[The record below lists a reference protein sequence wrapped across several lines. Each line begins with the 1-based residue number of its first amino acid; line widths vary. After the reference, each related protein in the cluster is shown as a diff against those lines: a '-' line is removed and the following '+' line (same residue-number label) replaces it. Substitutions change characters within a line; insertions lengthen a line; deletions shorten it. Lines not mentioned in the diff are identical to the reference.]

1 MKRHLLST
9 AASLL
14 GLAAVAALT
23 LNACQTGKSTSAT
36 TATTATTAATP
47 PGTARPR
54 FIGGETG
61 RSGAQLWAENCAR
74 CHNLRSPASLSDA
87 EWAVAAQHMRIRANL
102 TAEEHRKILEF
113 LQSAN

>member
-9 AASLL
+9 VGSLL

-36 TATTATTAATP
+36 TAATP
-47 PGTARPR
+47 PGTPRPR

-87 EWAVAAQHMRIRANL
+87 EWAVAAHHMRIRANL
-102 TAEEHRKILEF
+102 TAEEHTKILEF